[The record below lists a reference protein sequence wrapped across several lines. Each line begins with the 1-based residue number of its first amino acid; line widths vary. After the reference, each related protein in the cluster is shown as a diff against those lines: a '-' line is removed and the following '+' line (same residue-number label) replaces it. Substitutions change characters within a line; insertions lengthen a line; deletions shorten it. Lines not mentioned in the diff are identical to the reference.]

1 MDSVAKFSNDG
12 KGCGDS
18 VSCPSGAIVR
28 GVCPEG
34 WHLPNRDEWE
44 SLLRSASIARNVRD
58 TNVRALKSTSGWNS
72 TGNGSNALGFSML
85 PASYRFASGAFGGI
99 GFYADFWSSTI
110 NGSAEA
116 YVIEWSYENHTY
128 IEGFRK
134 GYAVPVRC
142 LRD

>member
-1 MDSVAKFSNDG
+1 
-12 KGCGDS
+12 
-18 VSCPSGAIVR
+18 
-28 GVCPEG
+28 
-34 WHLPNRDEWE
+34 
-44 SLLRSASIARNVRD
+44 
-58 TNVRALKSTSGWNS
+58 
-72 TGNGSNALGFSML
+72 ML

-99 GFYADFWSSTI
+99 GFYAVFWSSTI

-116 YVIEWSYENHTY
+116 YAIEWSYENYTY